1 MNFNGLLNTI
11 ILGRISKSEWLSLY
25 RSSIVHCGLFLKK
38 LISPKKT
45 GREHGNQ
52 QETNMNS
59 LNSKFSKFN
68 IQYYGQNSNC
78 FLFNS
83 SLCD

>member
-38 LISPKKT
+38 LNLTEKNRPRTWKPT
-45 GREHGNQ
+45 GNEH
-52 QETNMNS
+52 EVFE
-59 LNSKFSKFN
+59 LEILK
-68 IQYYGQNSNC
+68 I
-78 FLFNS
+78 
-83 SLCD
+83 